1 MGSPTP
7 VSPVLSPESVE
18 AEGKERGEE
27 EESHGG
33 SIAEALA
40 SPRGSTG
47 MDAPFC
53 NLTGQPH
60 PAMLLGVAG
69 KP

>member
-27 EESHGG
+27 EEESHGG

-40 SPRGSTG
+40 SPREDPLAWMPLSVT
-47 MDAPFC
+47 
-53 NLTGQPH
+53 
-60 PAMLLGVAG
+60 
-69 KP
+69 